1 MNGRKKVRGNFGYE
15 KSFPSFVPPIMITM
29 ENDTRGR
36 IRSKASEMFMR
47 WGVRSVSMDDIANG
61 LGASKKTL
69 YQYFSDKDEL
79 VDAVVEQLVTENEY
93 TCDCDRLEA
102 ANAVEEVFKAMD
114 MVEVMFRNM
123 NPSILYDLQKYH
135 LKAFNRF
142 LKHKNDYLFSIVRS
156 NLERGIE
163 EELYRDD
170 INVELLSRFRVES
183 MMMFFNPDF
192 YGKQKS
198 NFAKVQQEIME
209 HFLFGVSSMKGH
221 KLILKYS
228 QEREKKLNKN
238 ETGSKVK

>member
-1 MNGRKKVRGNFGYE
+1 
-15 KSFPSFVPPIMITM
+15 MITM

-36 IRSKASEMFMR
+36 IRSKASEMFMK

-79 VDAVVEQLVTENEY
+79 VDAVVEQIVAENQY
-93 TCDCDRLEA
+93 LCDIDRMEA
-102 ANAVEEVFKAMD
+102 ANAVEEIFKAMD

-135 LKAFNRF
+135 PKAFARF
-142 LKHKNDYLFSIVRS
+142 LKHKNDYLYSVVRS
-156 NLERGIE
+156 NLERGINE
-163 EELYRDD
+163 EFYRDD

-183 MMMFFNPDF
+183 MMMFFNPEF
-192 YGKQKS
+192 FGRQKF
-198 NFAKVQQEIME
+198 NFAEVQQKIME
-209 HFLFGVSSMKGH
+209 HFLFGVASLKGH
-221 KLILKYS
+221 KLILKYQ
-228 QEREKKLNKN
+228 QEREKKISKH